1 MGLRDEIER
10 AVRHLEA
17 TLPDGAE
24 VRELTVYHRGQ
35 WFDAADTLETL
46 GLPQDDTALPPGFTI
61 RPSVE
66 YPALANLPVWGE
78 TVDRNDYDET
88 ARRVPA

>member
-1 MGLRDEIER
+1 MGLRDEIAAEVR
-10 AVRHLEA
+10 ALEA

-24 VRELTVYHRGQ
+24 VRELTVYKDGV
-35 WFDAADTLETL
+35 WYDVAGSLDEL

-88 ARRVPA
+88 AQRVPA